1 MIQNLT
7 VFLPLYIMIKKLRGG
22 YMWKK
27 RNKNEKTSEN
37 KKIRIVHLFLN
48 RFTYIGWALI
58 LVSIIINLKRNN
70 LASHISDF
78 HISLI
83 CDMLSTIGIALF
95 IGAIFDLAK
104 NSEEFIESISKI
116 LSNIVV
122 SKSFLNTLS
131 ENDKRQALEL
141 ILQPSGDQ
149 LQQYSN
155 INHYF
160 QKKIDESVAMF
171 DTNFKSHL
179 SLFVTVYKE
188 DLKVKARSKLQ
199 YRIYKINNEYKPIQ
213 TWFEQ
218 EGSTFLSTKIIC
230 NSKTFVIENENIK
243 KVDSDGENLTRIP
256 YEKTY
261 FDIPKEYQDA
271 PYVTVQYDV
280 VEPGFDHWINY
291 IWTSLTPYDG
301 LNFSL
306 TCEGNLTI
314 QQHYLFDNG
323 RGYTV
328 DLDDDKKHISILSTE
343 WLNSFTGVSIIVG
356 ESQAGSPKP
365 SQDSNLQ

>member
-1 MIQNLT
+1 MQN
-7 VFLPLYIMIKKLRGG
+7 KK
-22 YMWKK
+22 
-27 RNKNEKTSEN
+27 T

-48 RFTYIGWALI
+48 RFTYIGCILI
-58 LVSIIINLKRNN
+58 LFSIIINLNRSF
-70 LASHISDF
+70 LSTYISNF
-78 HISLI
+78 FISLV
-83 CDMLSTIGIALF
+83 CDVLSTVGIALF

-104 NSEEFIESISKI
+104 NSEEFIESISRI

-179 SLFVTVYKE
+179 SLSVTVFKE
-188 DLKVKARSKLQ
+188 DSRVKARSKLQ
-199 YRIYKINNEYKPIQ
+199 YRIYKIKNEYQPIQ

-218 EGSTFLSTKIIC
+218 EGSVFLSTRIIC
-230 NSKTFVIENENIK
+230 NSKTFEIK
-243 KVDSDGENLTRIP
+243 PEDLKTVDSDGENLTMIP

-261 FDIPKEYQDA
+261 FEIPKEYQDA

-306 TCEGNLTI
+306 TCEGNLVI
-314 QQHYLFDNG
+314 KQHYLFDNG
-323 RGYTV
+323 QGYTV
-328 DLDDDKKHISILSTE
+328 DLDDRKKSISILSTE
-343 WLNSFTGVSIIVG
+343 WLNSFTGISIIVA
-356 ESQAGSPKP
+356 ESQDASIESHQNTG
-365 SQDSNLQ
+365 L

>member
-1 MIQNLT
+1 MA
-7 VFLPLYIMIKKLRGG
+7 
-22 YMWKK
+22 
-27 RNKNEKTSEN
+27 KTNSS
-37 KKIRIVHLFLN
+37 KIRIVSLFLN
-48 RFTYIGWALI
+48 RFTYIGCVLI
-58 LVSIIINLKRNN
+58 LLSIIIDLNRVALSTCFSSF
-70 LASHISDF
+70 L
-78 HISLI
+78 ISLS
-83 CDMLSTIGIALF
+83 CNMLSTLGVALF
-95 IGAIFDLAK
+95 IGSIFDLAK

-131 ENDKRQALEL
+131 EKDKRQALEL

-179 SLFVTVYKE
+179 SLSVSVFKK
-188 DLKVKARSKLQ
+188 DNKVQARSRLQ
-199 YRIYKINNEYKPIQ
+199 YRIYKIKNEYQPIQ

-230 NSKTFVIENENIK
+230 DSKIFEIKPEDLK
-243 KVDSDGENLTRIP
+243 KVDSNDENTTKIP
-256 YEKTY
+256 YEKTC
-261 FDIPKEYQDA
+261 FEVPKEYQNC

-280 VEPGFDHWINY
+280 LEPGFDHWINY

-306 TCEGNLTI
+306 TCEEGLVI
-314 QQHYLFDNG
+314 KQHNLFDNG
-323 RGYTV
+323 QGYNV
-328 DLDDDKKHISILSTE
+328 DLDNNKKNISILSTE
-343 WLNSFTGVSIIVG
+343 WLNSFTGISIIVA
-356 ESQAGSPKP
+356 EP
-365 SQDSNLQ
+365 